1 MALIIVQ
8 FCSVHKIF
16 LRVQVLA
23 GATLAAAAAAAVAM
37 AVGAAEAV
45 QVVMVEAEVR
55 VIPLTSSPLI
65 CTLVALPQNCASI
78 SQLLTPQGVTE
89 EGAAEVEAVTVV
101 VVEVGCLTTS
111 KTSLFELDALEIE

>member
-37 AVGAAEAV
+37 AVDAAEAV
-45 QVVMVEAEVR
+45 QVVTVEAEVSLLSAPWLHYLKIAPQFLNFSLLR
-55 VIPLTSSPLI
+55 VSRRRVRRRWRRSRWWWWR
-65 CTLVALPQNCASI
+65 
-78 SQLLTPQGVTE
+78 
-89 EGAAEVEAVTVV
+89 
-101 VVEVGCLTTS
+101 
-111 KTSLFELDALEIE
+111 